1 MRLLLDAHVS
11 GKKIGKALKDKGH
24 DVLNADDPSL
34 EGWDDPDLLLL
45 AAQERR
51 VLVTS
56 NVKDFW
62 PLAREWAAEERPH
75 AGLIFLSSTLRHE
88 HFGAIIRGVDE
99 LLEETKQDDWTN
111 RALCGARQTEL
122 DRRRRAT
129 ERGSYGG
136 RFFVGGAKAFR
147 LGDR

>member
-1 MRLLLDAHVS
+1 
-11 GKKIGKALKDKGH
+11 
-24 DVLNADDPSL
+24 VLNADDPSL

-62 PLAREWAAEERPH
+62 PLAREWAAEGRPH
-75 AGLIFLSSTLRHE
+75 AGLIFLSSTLRYE

-111 RALCGARQTEL
+111 RTRFVERARPN
-122 DRRRRAT
+122 
-129 ERGSYGG
+129 
-136 RFFVGGAKAFR
+136 
-147 LGDR
+147 